1 MKSCPTC
8 GHAMAGKDEPTASL
22 EAEMGGE
29 GEGDVGDD
37 EAAAKDEILAE
48 LMDQLGGVL
57 EGKLKSKRP
66 PVA

>member
-8 GHAMAGKDEPTASL
+8 GHATADEKPDATSLEIEVAGGGD
-22 EAEMGGE
+22 EAEMG
-29 GEGDVGDD
+29 DD
-37 EAAAKDEILAE
+37 EVAAKDEILAE

-66 PVA
+66 IG